1 MYKKST
7 GGLRMKMN
15 VKRLRTIF
23 LTLFGFFIVFC
34 LAVVHVENSTFAVQ
48 LTTVQQSFSN
58 VLLSKSAAVDIARQE
73 VQYRARFG
81 QGSKWKAQSQVVEAY
96 PIYLDGIPGV
106 SYYECKVITGKKDAG
121 YILVNIN
128 KNDLLIPESSQEGIT
143 LTERYRKMLGRED
156 FAVLRYDWFR
166 SVAVEQQSGPDN
178 SFGEKLADIGF
189 DETSTPRNAVEQF
202 RASVLARGCFP
213 IYQKKDLKTYYN
225 SISVDIAGDHGS
237 GAGMGAGGGGDYRDI
252 TAELTNSDWVDREG
266 KKFHTP
272 RWNQFK
278 KPNGHVIGCGP
289 TAWAI
294 VYGYWDKSKG
304 KSRLFKDDWSDIQDC
319 MSECARLT
327 DTRDVYERTKKWA
340 YTPPRNMADAI
351 KYAKNKGYG
360 SSSCKRVQKLN
371 EFNKFDVIYS
381 ELNADK
387 PCILMLNQSGFGF
400 PNHYVVVEKATK
412 RQKKKLRG
420 WDDRDV
426 FFTVN
431 YGWGLDS
438 KEIWTRE
445 YGVNRHKHVSTF
457 DVYLVD
463 VR

>member
-1 MYKKST
+1 
-7 GGLRMKMN
+7 MN
-15 VKRLRTIF
+15 VKTLRKIS
-23 LTLFGFFIVFC
+23 LMMVGFFVVFC
-34 LAVVHVENSTFAVQ
+34 SMAVEVENSTFAIQ
-48 LTTVQQSFSN
+48 LFTGQQSVSN
-58 VLLSKSAAVDIARQE
+58 VSLSKSAAMEIAQRE
-73 VQYRARFG
+73 VQYRATSP
-81 QGSKWKAQSQVVEAY
+81 QESKWKAQSQVVEAY
-96 PIYLDGIPGV
+96 PIFMDGISGV
-106 SYYECKVITGKKDAG
+106 SYYECKVMTGGKDTG

-128 KNDLLIPESSQEGIT
+128 QNDLLIPESSQEGIT

-166 SVAVEQQSGPDN
+166 SVAVEQPSDPDR
-178 SFGEKLADIGF
+178 SFGAKLADIGF
-189 DETSTPRNAVEQF
+189 DETFTPRDTIEQF
-202 RASVLARGCFP
+202 RANVLDKGCFP
-213 IYQKKDLKTYYN
+213 MYQKEELNAYYT
-225 SISVDIAGDHGS
+225 SINCDIAGGHGTGTGI
-237 GAGMGAGGGGDYRDI
+237 GAAMGGDYRDI
-252 TAELTNSDWVDREG
+252 TAELRHSDWVTRDGTRY
-266 KKFHTP
+266 HTP
-272 RWNQFK
+272 RWRQFEK
-278 KPNGHVIGCGP
+278 SNGHVIGCGP

-304 KSRLFKDDWSDIQDC
+304 KSRLFNNDWSDIRDC

-340 YTPPRNMADAI
+340 YTPPRNMAKAI
-351 KYAKNKGYG
+351 DYAKNKGYR
-360 SSSCKRVQKLN
+360 SSSCKRVQEIN
-371 EFNKFDVIYS
+371 EFKKFEAIYGQ
-381 ELNADK
+381 LKADK

-412 RQKKKLRG
+412 RQKKKWRR

-431 YGWGLDS
+431 YGWAQAS

-457 DVYLVD
+457 DVYQVD